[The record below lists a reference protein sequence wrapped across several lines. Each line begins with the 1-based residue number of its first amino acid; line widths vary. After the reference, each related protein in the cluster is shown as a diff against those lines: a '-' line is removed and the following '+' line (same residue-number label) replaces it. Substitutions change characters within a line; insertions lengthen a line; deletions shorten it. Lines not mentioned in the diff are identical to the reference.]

1 MNNRKGIL
9 STGTGTAAAL
19 ALIGGALLSAG
30 PALADHDRDWRNGP
44 DRGAGY
50 DYARVVDV
58 DPIVRYVQVRT
69 PVRECWEE
77 ARYYETAYDDHRGRR
92 SHRNSRDYGGGRD
105 DRGTAGATIAG
116 GIIGGVIGRQFG
128 GGSGRDAM
136 TVVGT
141 LVGAAIGNDRARRA
155 ETYDRYEH
163 YDDYRAYERHSRP
176 VTRCETR
183 YQSREEERI
192 DGYRV
197 TYRYRGQ
204 TYTTR
209 TDHDPGDRLRV
220 RVAVTPVR

>member
-30 PALADHDRDWRNGP
+30 PALADHDRGWRNGA
-44 DRGAGY
+44 DRGSGY
-50 DYARVVDV
+50 DYARVIDV

-77 ARYYETAYDDHRGRR
+77 TRYHETAYHDRRDHR
-92 SHRNSRDYGGGRD
+92 DYRGGRV

-141 LVGAAIGNDRARRA
+141 LVGAAIGNDRARRSGSD
-155 ETYDRYEH
+155 EPYER

-197 TYRYRGQ
+197 TYRYHGQ